1 MNIITLT
8 TDFGLKA
15 PFVSMMKGVLYSI
28 NGSLNIVDISHD
40 IDSQDII
47 EGSFVITQS
56 YRFFPEGT
64 IHIVVVDPG
73 VGSSRRP
80 LLVCASGH
88 YFIGPDNGVLS
99 HIITEDQESSVIEI
113 TEEKYFLKGV
123 SATFHGRDI
132 FAPVAACLSKGI
144 LPHSFGHIITDY
156 TQLSIPEVEKG
167 PTSIK
172 GSVIYI
178 DKFGNIITNIPAKA
192 LDDLVQKG
200 LSFSDLGTW
209 TGGVEIA
216 GIKEY
221 YAEVREGELGAII
234 NSLGL
239 LEVYAYMSNAAK
251 VIGSVKGD
259 IVEVRIVQDREIH

>member
-1 MNIITLT
+1 MNLITLT

-15 PFVSMMKGVLYSI
+15 PFVSMMKGVLFSI

-64 IHIVVVDPG
+64 IHIVVIDPG
-73 VGSSRRP
+73 VGSTRRP

-99 HIITEDQESSVIEI
+99 QVITEDKNSSVIEI

-132 FAPVAACLSKGI
+132 FAPVAAWLSKGI
-144 LPHSFGHIITDY
+144 PPHSFGRIITDY
-156 TQLSIPEVEKG
+156 TQLSIPEIERG

-178 DKFGNIITNIPAKA
+178 DKFGNITTNIPDRV

-200 LSFSDLGTW
+200 ISTSNLLTSI
-209 TGGVEIA
+209 GGIDVA
-216 GIKEY
+216 GIKKY
-221 YAEVREGELGAII
+221 YAEVKEGETGVII
-234 NSLGL
+234 DSFGL
-239 LEVYAYMSNAAK
+239 LEIYAFMGDAAK
-251 VIGSVKGD
+251 IHGLRKGD
-259 IVEVRIVQDREIH
+259 VVEVRMANGR